1 MSWVRIWIHIVFS
14 TKNREPYLNSLLIR
28 DQLFQHIKNN
38 AEKKGIWLD
47 CVNGYQEHVHSLI
60 SFGKDQTISNVAQL
74 IKGESSY
81 WINQQKLIPYKFAW
95 QDDYWAVG
103 VSESHL
109 DSVRNY
115 INTQYEHHRMKLFA
129 EEIEWFMRK
138 YGWEALKDE
147 AKANL

>member
-14 TKNREPYLNSLLIR
+14 TKDREPYLNSLLIR

-47 CVNGYQEHVHSLI
+47 RVNGYQEHVHCLTSL
-60 SFGKDQTISNVAQL
+60 GKDQTISNVAQL

-115 INTQYEHHRMKLFA
+115 INTQYEHHRMKPFA
-129 EEIEWFMRK
+129 EEIDEFMRK
-138 YGWEALKDE
+138 YGWEIV
-147 AKANL
+147 KASKK